1 MEQRLLAAAA
11 AGRNHNQFPK
21 SLNAFVSLISN
32 PCTSDS
38 TLTTTA
44 ETLISHLQSP
54 NSNHQ
59 QILSLLSALSDHH
72 PRLRREVVAAVKY
85 FILLPSITIPALSHA
100 LSLLDPA
107 DSAALDLFSDESLFL
122 TLCFYECGKIRKW
135 LLRNV
140 SIFRVRPSVLLTI
153 LLGFT
158 MDPFPYIREAA
169 LDGLVMILNDG
180 VVVEDRSLVGGCYF
194 RAAELL
200 FDADI
205 SVRRAA
211 VSAVSEWGQLNVA
224 SNPDEYKRDLSDAL
238 FLQLCVM
245 VRDMDVEIRVS
256 AFDALGK
263 IPTVSENILLQ
274 TLSKKPLLSTKEKIY
289 PGQYTEKLSNIPAT
303 AAAFAFLHGLGDDF
317 FQVRRSACRAL
328 QTLMVPS
335 AEFACGTVDILVCM
349 LSDASVVVR
358 LQALETLHCMASH
371 GHLKVA
377 EYHLDMFFS
386 ILIDNDALIRSAMRK
401 TLQFMKLQKL
411 AMFRSCIENLIKNLE
426 LYPQDEADTFYAL
439 YRIGCSH
446 RKFVIK
452 IIQEVSQELEPSLD
466 GKLGFNKV
474 KSAGLFVLAI
484 SAPVSLERKTSSVPP
499 QIFSYAVT
507 LLGRICHGLVDVVD
521 ENTLLSYLSQCSRFT
536 FTSTSENIEGGLLD
550 FGLKYNR
557 IHLHEKSNEVSS
569 PSKTHGPS
577 EFTSP
582 LESHVKSVSCVKTIF
597 QKIVDLWPLIQLG
610 CMNEVAR
617 TLRSLKEETKLF
629 TRDSH
634 RPEGV
639 IVFAMN
645 YIHAIKLLGNAW
657 AYSLSMTNLQLKG
670 MGALEYLLG
679 KMERGLTEMLYRYVG
694 MTRNEELHIL
704 ELMLVTYAIRL
715 ACGDTCH
722 FEEYMRKLDFVLCS
736 IEYLYKE
743 GSFEISRF
751 VTDLQNVS
759 REIGNS
765 EDKAVDMPYL
775 LLNSLNL
782 FSLQHIMLSGEL
794 KHLDAEVDVCG
805 NDFRKPLPF
814 VPGLPVGIP
823 FEITLHNI
831 SSEIKLWLA
840 ISVGERSTQFVF
852 LDLNEFGGSDEIR
865 KFKFVAPF
873 FRTHRVKHLVLK
885 VSIGMESSS
894 ENRNLKRYNGPKHE
908 LIYLSRDTEVHLSM
922 VVR

>member
-1 MEQRLLAAAA
+1 MEQRLAAA
-11 AGRNHNQFPK
+11 AGGRNHNLFPK
-21 SLNAFVSLISN
+21 SLNAVLSLINN

-38 TLTTTA
+38 TLTTISK
-44 ETLISHLQSP
+44 TLIFHLQNP

-59 QILSLLSALSDHH
+59 QILSLLSTLSDHH
-72 PRLRREVVAAVKY
+72 PRLHREVSAAVNA
-85 FILLPSITIPALSHA
+85 FILLPSIPIPALPHA

-107 DSAALDLFSDESLFL
+107 NSAALDLFSDESLFL
-122 TLCFYECGKIRKW
+122 SLCFYECVKTRKW
-135 LLRNV
+135 VLRNV
-140 SIFRVRPSVLLTI
+140 SKFRVRPSVLLTI

-158 MDPFPYIREAA
+158 MDPYPYIREAA

-200 FDADI
+200 FDADS
-205 SVRRAA
+205 SVRRSA

-224 SNPDEYKRDLSDAL
+224 SNPDECKRDWSDAL
-238 FLQLCVM
+238 FLQLCLM
-245 VRDMDVEIRVS
+245 VRDMDVEIRVA
-256 AFDALGK
+256 AFNALGK

-274 TLSKKPLLSTKEKIY
+274 TLSKKALLSTKEKIY
-289 PGQYTEKLSNIPAT
+289 PGQYTEKLTKIPAT
-303 AAAFAFLHGLGDDF
+303 AAAFTFLHGLEDDF
-317 FQVRRSACRAL
+317 FQVRRSACHAL
-328 QTLMVPS
+328 QTPTVPS

-349 LSDASVVVR
+349 LNDASVVVR
-358 LQALETLHCMASH
+358 LQALETLHHMASH

-377 EYHLDMFFS
+377 ESHLDMFFS

-401 TLQFMKLQKL
+401 TLQFTKLQKL

-426 LYPQDEADTFYAL
+426 LYPEDEADIFYAL
-439 YRIGCSH
+439 YRIGCLH
-446 RKFVIK
+446 RKFVVK
-452 IIQEVSQELEPSLD
+452 VIQEVSQELEPSFD

-474 KSAGLFVLAI
+474 RTAGLFVLAI

-507 LLGRICHGLVDVVD
+507 LLGRICCGLVDVVD
-521 ENTLLSYLSQCSRFT
+521 ENTLLTYLSQCSRFT
-536 FTSTSENIEGGLLD
+536 FTSTSENIEGGSLD

-557 IHLHEKSNEVSS
+557 IHLHEKSNKVSS
-569 PSKTHGPS
+569 PSEILGPN

-582 LESHVKSVSCVKTIF
+582 VESHVKSMSCVKIIF

-617 TLRSLKEETKLF
+617 TLRSWKEETRLF

-634 RPEGV
+634 QPAGV
-639 IVFAMN
+639 LVFAMN
-645 YIHAIKLLGNAW
+645 YIHTIKLLGNAW
-657 AYSLSMTNLQLKG
+657 AYSLSKTNLQLKG
-670 MGALEYLLG
+670 MGALENLLG
-679 KMERGLTEMLYRYVG
+679 KMERRLTEMLY
-694 MTRNEELHIL
+694 
-704 ELMLVTYAIRL
+704 RL
-715 ACGDTCH
+715 ACGDTCY
-722 FEEYMRKLDFVLCS
+722 FEEYMRKLDFVLHS
-736 IEYLYKE
+736 IEYLHKE
-743 GSFEISRF
+743 GSVEISRF
-751 VTDLQNVS
+751 VTELQNAS

-765 EDKAVDMPYL
+765 EDKAVDMPDL
-775 LLNSLNL
+775 LLNSLSL

-814 VPGLPVGIP
+814 IPGLPVGIP

-852 LDLNEFGGSDEIR
+852 LDLNEFGGSDERR
-865 KFKFVAPF
+865 KFNFVAPF
-873 FRTHRVKHLVLK
+873 FRTPIVKHLVLK
-885 VSIGMESSS
+885 VSIVMESLS
-894 ENRNLKRYNGPKHE
+894 EDRNLKRCNRPKHE
-908 LIYLSRDTEVHLSM
+908 LIYLSGGREVHLSM